1 MPDQRKKKR
10 TITVGLADLKK
21 QTISVSLSELE
32 AVAPSKVPG
41 EERTLGGQF
50 WKLSGI
56 EQIVQGLKLAR
67 KNPAEAVKQLAQI
80 PPALTEHLAE
90 YVKDISGH
98 PLGPGMGA
106 ARRLT
111 RELPPP
117 PGERLPTAQQVGQA
131 LDVGLPLPMG
141 FEEVGRDITAERYG
155 AAVGG
160 ALGLG
165 TMALPGLAKK
175 LPIPRR
181 AKLGRT
187 AVTIEGV
194 RIPQALGEA
203 SRSVFW
209 NKIRGL
215 LQGSL
220 VGKPLQ
226 ALSQAQQRLANFTLK
241 RIANR
246 ITLGAERGWWKHEK
260 PAGAFHG
267 GAEALRDK
275 ARPIYKNIDDITSEL
290 LPGAPERIKVLT
302 GQARVRFMRYQ
313 GKVKAVAQRMT
324 ELLSDLDISEMLTLD
339 PNIASTLRTRL
350 ASLQTAERLTVPF
363 ETFKSTRSALMSL
376 RRKASD
382 AGKHNAARLLS
393 EAIDAVNDSAGDMLK
408 AIDAQRGTTLAKDW
422 LKANDMWKRAALGD
436 DLSELFRK
444 LTEGSRPSIQRE
456 MGMKPL
462 TPTVRGKALIEEI
475 ELLQKDIEKVYG
487 VQAYKNIEKIGEVLA
502 TGQRASP
509 ANMAGH
515 FMTLSVVI
523 IGLTLPA
530 TFGGAA
536 IAGAYGAVTMTGAA
550 LASELVI
557 GRVLAAAIAS
567 KNGRAAV
574 LTMLRTK
581 AGSAAASLA
590 AIKVVSLANQNTERN
605 MEGGLP
611 APPLPQAIEVGP
623 ADLRQNTEIMLR
635 AKEGEITPAE
645 ANRQI
650 PRRQRAIKLLR
661 PPPQE

>member
-1 MPDQRKKKR
+1 MPVKKPSRK
-10 TITVGLADLKK
+10 IEVGPARPLRDEELLWEDGSDLVWEDVSPPGRERSLA
-21 QTISVSLSELE
+21 
-32 AVAPSKVPG
+32 
-41 EERTLGGQF
+41 GQF
-50 WKLSGI
+50 GELSGI
-56 EQIVQGLKLAR
+56 SPLVRGLKLAR

-80 PPALTEHLAE
+80 PPALAEHLAE

-117 PGERLPTAQQVGQA
+117 PGEALPSAQQVGRA

-141 FEEVGRDITAERYG
+141 FEEVGKDITAGRPG
-155 AAVGG
+155 AAAGG

-165 TMALPGLAKK
+165 TMALPSLAKRI
-175 LPIPRR
+175 PIPRKAR
-181 AKLGRT
+181 LGRT
-187 AVTIEGV
+187 SVTIEGV

-203 SRSVFW
+203 TRSVFW

-226 ALSQAQQRLANFTLK
+226 ALSQAQQRLANFSLK

-267 GAEALRDK
+267 GASALKDK
-275 ARPIYKNIDDITSEL
+275 ARPIYKNIDDITNEL
-290 LPGAPERIKVLT
+290 APGAPERIGAMT
-302 GQARVRFMRYQ
+302 GQARVKFMRYQ
-313 GKVKAVAQRMT
+313 GKVKAVAERMT
-324 ELLSDLDISEMLTLD
+324 NLLSDLDIKELLGLD
-339 PNIASTLRTRL
+339 PDVASTIRARL
-350 ASLQTAERLTVPF
+350 ATLQTAERLTVPF
-363 ETFKSTRSALMSL
+363 ETFKSTRTALMSL
-376 RRKASD
+376 RRRASK
-382 AGKHNAARLLS
+382 AGKNNAARLLS

-422 LKANDMWKRAALGD
+422 LKANDMWRRASLGEDLGD
-436 DLSELFRK
+436 LFRE

-456 MGMKPL
+456 LGMKPL
-462 TPTVRGKALIEEI
+462 TPTVRGKALIEKI

-515 FMTLSVVI
+515 FMTLSAVI

-530 TFGGAA
+530 TLGGAA
-536 IAGAYGAVTMTGAA
+536 VAGAYGAVTMTGAA

-590 AIKVVSLANQNTERN
+590 AIKVVSLANANTERN

-611 APPLPQAIEVGP
+611 APPAPQAIEVGP
-623 ADLRQNTEIMLR
+623 ADLRQDTEIMLS

-645 ANRQI
+645 ANQQI
-650 PRRQRAIKLLR
+650 PRRRRAIRLLR

>member
-32 AVAPSKVPG
+32 VTRPKSPE

-50 WKLSGI
+50 WKLSGL

-80 PPALTEHLAE
+80 PPALTQHLAE
-90 YVKDISGH
+90 YVKDISRQ
-98 PLGPGMGA
+98 PLGPGIGA
-106 ARRLT
+106 AAKLG
-111 RELPPP
+111 RELTLPTP
-117 PGERLPTAQQVGQA
+117 PGVGRAEA
-131 LDVGLPLPMG
+131 LGRAVDVGLPLPLG
-141 FEEVGRDITAERYG
+141 LEEVGKDISAERYG
-155 AAVGG
+155 AAAGG
-160 ALGLG
+160 ALGLA
-165 TMALPGLAKK
+165 TMALPSIVKK
-175 LPIPRR
+175 IPIPRK

-187 AVTIEGV
+187 AATIEGV

-203 SRSVFW
+203 TRSVWW

-241 RIANR
+241 RLANR

-275 ARPIYKNIDDITSEL
+275 ARPIYKNIDATTSEL
-290 LPGAPERIKVLT
+290 LPGAPERIKALT

-313 GKVKAVAQRMT
+313 GKVKAVAERMT

-456 MGMKPL
+456 MGMKPI
-462 TPTVRGKALIEEI
+462 PPQVKGKTLIENI
-475 ELLQKDIEKVYG
+475 EVLQRDIEKVYG
-487 VQAYKNIEKIGEVLA
+487 VQAYKSIEKIGEILS
-502 TGQRASP
+502 TGQRAAP
-509 ANMAGH
+509 ANIAGH
-515 FMTLSVVI
+515 FMTLAAVI
-523 IGLTLPA
+523 VGLTLPA
-530 TFGGAA
+530 TVAGAA
-536 IAGAYGAVTMTGAA
+536 IGGTFGAVGLSVGA
-550 LASELVI
+550 LASELVL

-567 KNGRAAV
+567 KSGRTAV
-574 LTMLRTK
+574 LTMLRSK
-581 AGSAAASLA
+581 VNSAAHTLA
-590 AIKVVSLANQNTERN
+590 VIKVVEIANVNTEHN

-611 APPLPQAIEVGP
+611 TPPQPQAFEVGP
-623 ADLRQNTEIMLR
+623 VDLRQNTEVMLR

-645 ANRQI
+645 ANRLI